1 MVQLSV
7 KQLVEILQAG
17 REIAFDR
24 VWMAADTARGR
35 FAGRVEL
42 YLIGRVGPGR
52 TVSLKTVHWFSEAV
66 ERIVPGASV
75 GVDGIGDLEGLG
87 DPGAREVLLHM
98 VELTVLLTERDEGLW
113 QVITASGT
121 VSFLDLGPGRRTLT
135 RLPGREKPKGDYAG
149 IPVARLQ
156 RDGETLPLLAVGQLQ
171 LGQPAALLL
180 ELRRDGI
187 SRGPQHTTPVVSI
200 ELLDEE

>member
-7 KQLVEILQAG
+7 KQLVEILQVG

-24 VWMAADTARGR
+24 VWMAADTAMGR

-42 YLIGRVGPGR
+42 YLIVRVGLGR
-52 TVSLKTVHWFSEAV
+52 TVSLKTVPWFSEAV
-66 ERIVPGASV
+66 ERIVPGATV
-75 GVDGIGDLEGLG
+75 GVDGIGDLDGLR
-87 DPGAREVLLHM
+87 DPAAREVLLHM
-98 VELTVLLTERDEGLW
+98 VELTDRLTDRDEGLW

-121 VSFLDLGPGRRTLT
+121 VYLLDLGPGQRTLT
-135 RLPGREKPKGDYAG
+135 RLPGREKPKGDYAR
-149 IPVARLQ
+149 IEVAGLR

-180 ELRRDGI
+180 DVRRDGI
-187 SRGPQHTTPVVSI
+187 PTVRSTTPVVSI
-200 ELLDEE
+200 ERLDGA

>member
-24 VWMAADTARGR
+24 VWMAADTAMGR

-42 YLIGRVGPGR
+42 YLIVRVGPGR
-52 TVSLKTVHWFSEAV
+52 TVSVKTVRWFSEAV
-66 ERIVPGASV
+66 ERIVPRATV
-75 GVDGIGDLEGLG
+75 GVDGIGDLDGLG
-87 DPGAREVLLHM
+87 DPAAREVLLHM
-98 VELTVLLTERDEGLW
+98 AELTDRLTDRDEGLW

-121 VSFLDLGPGRRTLT
+121 VYLLDLGPGMRTLT
-135 RLPGREKPKGDYAG
+135 RLPGREKAKGDYAR
-149 IPVARLQ
+149 IPVAGLR

-171 LGQPAALLL
+171 LGQPGALLL
-180 ELRRDGI
+180 DVRRDGI
-187 SRGPQHTTPVVSI
+187 PTVRNTTPVVSI
-200 ELLDEE
+200 ERVDGR